1 MIFFTFRQN
10 HRDIEKRRRDKMNT
24 YIGELAKL
32 VPMCGAL
39 NRKLDKLTVLRLA
52 VQHVRS
58 LKGKSKSAQL
68 LVKTRIASGNWRIHA
83 FYCVK

>member
-1 MIFFTFRQN
+1 MFSSRQN

-24 YIGELAKL
+24 YIAELAKL

-58 LKGKSKSAQL
+58 LKGICF
-68 LVKTRIASGNWRIHA
+68 THD
-83 FYCVK
+83 